1 MKVNND
7 LIGSNLT
14 RTMLERGDK
23 QIWCAI
29 DNDSDKQAMTEY
41 EGYRFTAYITF
52 FTDGKFYS
60 TGGVSWSY
68 AVPIQ
73 LGELTQEEVGL

>member
-52 FTDGKFYS
+52 LLTENFIRQVVCHGHMLCQF
-60 TGGVSWSY
+60 SW
-68 AVPIQ
+68 VN
-73 LGELTQEEVGL
+73 